1 MYFQISALAVL
12 LVLSFY
18 SDIKKSTI
26 PNKYVVPGAILGLL
40 YHSITAGVSGVIFS
54 AQGLA
59 VGFGLLFL
67 LYLFGALG
75 AGDVKL
81 FAAIGAITGT
91 AYVITLTIYSV
102 LFACLIGI
110 LLILVKGELTRRLKN
125 LYFSLINLL
134 LVRNRKILQDYKQ
147 YSSFRFPFMY
157 AVMPAA
163 MISCLYPISF

>member
-1 MYFQISALAVL
+1 ML
-12 LVLSFY
+12 
-18 SDIKKSTI
+18 T
-26 PNKYVVPGAILGLL
+26 
-40 YHSITAGVSGVIFS
+40 
-54 AQGLA
+54 
-59 VGFGLLFL
+59 
-67 LYLFGALG
+67 
-75 AGDVKL
+75 